1 MPPCTNV
8 KTHIED
14 FLATVLYRMWFAYI

>member
-1 MPPCTNV
+1 V

-14 FLATVLYRMWFAYI
+14 FVILKTIPKTRLV